1 MLDILNC
8 FVWLFCYPWLLCL
21 IVMLDCYAWYPWLL
35 GFLQH
40 LWKQNQPCWLFTP
53 GRKVD
58 NFQLQPFLLQVEAA
72 SIFSLAGCWSP
83 STSRIASDL
92 DKYVTGEGTLCTKCW
107 VPCLTMNIEQV
118 ACFLLSTSTSYLL
131 TLQRKFQTNEWSD
144 DEQIASSSSLWDTR
158 EKAKL
163 NPSLFVCESKNSPH
177 FGNSPLRRRRPPQA
191 GLWAVLTSPHLVSRP
206 GTACASDWAH
216 C

>member
-1 MLDILNC
+1 
-8 FVWLFCYPWLLCL
+8 
-21 IVMLDCYAWYPWLL
+21 MLDCYAWLL
-35 GFLQH
+35 CYISLIARFPATFVEAKPTLLAFHTWQ
-40 LWKQNQPCWLFTP
+40 KSS
-53 GRKVD
+53 
-58 NFQLQPFLLQVEAA
+58 QLSAAVFLLQVEAA

-92 DKYVTGEGTLCTKCW
+92 DKFVTGEGTLCTKCW

>member
-21 IVMLDCYAWYPWLL
+21 IVMLDILDCSVSCNICGSKTNLV
-35 GFLQH
+35 GFSH
-40 LWKQNQPCWLFTP
+40 LAEKFTIISCS
-53 GRKVD
+53 
-58 NFQLQPFLLQVEAA
+58 LFLLQVEAA

-92 DKYVTGEGTLCTKCW
+92 DKFVTGEGTLCTKCW

>member
-8 FVWLFCYPWLLCL
+8 FVWLFCYSWLLCL
-21 IVMLDCYAWYPWLL
+21 IVMLDILDCSVSCNICGSKTNLV
-35 GFLQH
+35 GFSH
-40 LWKQNQPCWLFTP
+40 LAEKFTIISCI
-53 GRKVD
+53 
-58 NFQLQPFLLQVEAA
+58 FLLQVEAA

-144 DEQIASSSSLWDTR
+144 DEQIAS
-158 EKAKL
+158 
-163 NPSLFVCESKNSPH
+163 
-177 FGNSPLRRRRPPQA
+177 
-191 GLWAVLTSPHLVSRP
+191 
-206 GTACASDWAH
+206 
-216 C
+216 